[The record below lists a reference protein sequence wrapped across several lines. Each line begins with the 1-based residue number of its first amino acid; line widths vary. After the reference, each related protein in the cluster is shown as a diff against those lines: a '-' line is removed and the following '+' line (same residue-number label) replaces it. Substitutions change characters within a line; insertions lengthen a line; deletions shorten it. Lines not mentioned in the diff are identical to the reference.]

1 MSDTALAVP
10 LAASSSPSPARQRL
24 TGFLLV
30 LLATLGWS
38 LSGIFMRLLE
48 EPDPWR
54 TNGYR
59 AASMALAM
67 TLWLLWRYRG
77 GLLAKVRSLPPAALL
92 LSTGFFSVG
101 STLYL
106 VALSLAPVADVACLT
121 ATSPLFAALLA
132 RLLIGERTQPLVL
145 AATLVALGGVTLM
158 VVDQLGVEGGW
169 IGQAVAIFVAFSFAG
184 QTVALRRYRLVEIM
198 PAFVLGG
205 LITATITLGFMVGS
219 LPSRHDLLLIA
230 LMGVVQLALPIA
242 LYARGARYLPAV
254 QLALFALLDVVLNPF
269 WAWLGVGEA
278 PSWHTVYGGLLIVG
292 AVVVVALRR

>member
-1 MSDTALAVP
+1 MSDAALAAP
-10 LAASSSPSPARQRL
+10 PAALPDPVRQRL

-38 LSGIFMRLLE
+38 LSGLFMRLLE

-59 AASMALAM
+59 AGSMALAL

-77 GLLAKVRSLPPAALL
+77 GLVGKVLSMPPAALL
-92 LSTGFFSVG
+92 LSAGFFSVG

-121 ATSPLFAALLA
+121 ATAPLFAALLA

-184 QTVALRRYRLVEIM
+184 QTVALRRYRLVELM
-198 PAFVLGG
+198 PAFALGG
-205 LITATITLGFMVGS
+205 LVTAAITLSLAANS

-242 LYARGARYLPAV
+242 FYARGARYLPAV

-278 PSWHTVYGGLLIVG
+278 PSWPTVYGGLLIVG
-292 AVVVVALRR
+292 AVAVVALRR